1 MKKVTNSLLCFM
13 AMAMVLVFTS
23 SAMASDTTP
32 SGTVTIESKSVAL
45 GVGVQWGDG
54 VLTYEGKE
62 YHFKVNGLSL
72 IDIGVTSISAAGEV
86 YHLNKIED
94 FTGTFMSAEAGIA
107 LGGGAG
113 AVGMKNQ
120 NGVIMRLTSKKAGV
134 KLKLAPEG
142 IKVQMK

>member
-1 MKKVTNSLLCFM
+1 FM
-13 AMAMVLVFTS
+13 AMAIVLVFTS
-23 SAMASDTTP
+23 SAMASDTTPSTTP

-45 GVGVQWGDG
+45 GVGVQWGEG

-62 YHFKVNGLSL
+62 YHFKVNGLSVV
-72 IDIGVTSISAAGEV
+72 DIGITSISATGEV

-120 NGVIMRLTSKKAGV
+120 NDVIMRLTSKKAGV

>member
-1 MKKVTNSLLCFM
+1 MKKITNSLLCF
-13 AMAMVLVFTS
+13 MAMVLVFTS

-32 SGTVTIESKSVAL
+32 SGTVTIESKSIAL